1 MPFPFLEPSTSST
14 FFPLSGR
21 NIAKPA
27 RNVHI
32 YMCMCVCMCMYIK
45 IPYIFLT
52 KMYVSSKTGLQAH
65 PCRLIRFRFS
75 IGGEESS
82 PPPFLSRISHQGWVE
97 GGWVVRSQEKK
108 GEDSWS
114 FAKVNRYWK
123 FNYRGRPLAAFVIFN
138 ERVLRRDGKRETNPS
153 GWLLTDGI

>member
-1 MPFPFLEPSTSST
+1 
-14 FFPLSGR
+14 
-21 NIAKPA
+21 
-27 RNVHI
+27 
-32 YMCMCVCMCMYIK
+32 MCMYIK

-97 GGWVVRSQEKK
+97 GGGGWF
-108 GEDSWS
+108 D
-114 FAKVNRYWK
+114 
-123 FNYRGRPLAAFVIFN
+123 
-138 ERVLRRDGKRETNPS
+138 RRRKRERIP
-153 GWLLTDGI
+153 GPLQR